1 LVTLER
7 DRSGGAER
15 CLLDGRLDWVQ
26 HCCMPLWGKQ
36 KQKLPPARW
45 FIDPTDPKRWRW
57 WDGRGWT
64 DKYAPVE
71 PTGTEPALRS
81 TAPPSQPSETSRGVE
96 VGDAHPARGVDVD
109 DEDPSDI
116 LRRVQAGMSA
126 ARLSVPLDEQIEIVG
141 EQFYPK
147 EIRKLFRECGMPI
160 TAAGCTLESQ
170 VCFLVPEP
178 WNPHDPNAVAVM
190 VRTFHVGHLPA
201 ALARRYHGRLTS
213 YAQRRQLV
221 TGNARIWGQLE
232 SGGMVRARVT
242 VVVPEAAVL

>member
-1 LVTLER
+1 MSVIVR
-7 DRSGGAER
+7 PKSGQCCPNHLTDASTG
-15 CLLDGRLDWVQ
+15 VQ

-36 KQKLPPARW
+36 KQKLPSAQW
-45 FIDPTDPKRWRW
+45 IVDPTDPKRWRW

-64 DKYAPVE
+64 DNYAPRE

-81 TAPPSQPSETSRGVE
+81 AAPPSQPFETSRAVE
-96 VGDAHPARGVDVD
+96 VGDAYATRVPDVE

-160 TAAGCTLESQ
+160 TAAGCTLESEM
-170 VCFLVPEP
+170 CFLVPEP
-178 WNPHDPNAVAVM
+178 WNPHDPSAVAVM

-201 ALARRYHGRLTS
+201 ALARRYHGHLIP

-221 TGNARIWGQLE
+221 AGNARIWSQLE

>member
-1 LVTLER
+1 MV
-7 DRSGGAER
+7 
-15 CLLDGRLDWVQ
+15 GR
-26 HCCMPLWGKQ
+26 
-36 KQKLPPARW
+36 A
-45 FIDPTDPKRWRW
+45 
-57 WDGRGWT
+57 GWT
-64 DKYAPVE
+64 DKYASIE

-81 TAPPSQPSETSRGVE
+81 TSHSQPSETSGGVE
-96 VGDAHPARGVDVD
+96 IGDAYAARVPDVD

-126 ARLSVPLDEQIEIVG
+126 ARLSVPLDKQIEIVG

-160 TAAGCTLESQ
+160 TPAGCTLESE

-201 ALARRYHGRLTS
+201 ALAKRYHGRLTS

-221 TGNARIWGQLE
+221 TGNARIWSQLE

-242 VVVPEAAVL
+242 VVIPEAAVL

>member
-1 LVTLER
+1 M
-7 DRSGGAER
+7 DRQLRANQA
-15 CLLDGRLDWVQ
+15 DGHR
-26 HCCMPLWGKQ
+26 
-36 KQKLPPARW
+36 AR
-45 FIDPTDPKRWRW
+45 
-57 WDGRGWT
+57 
-64 DKYAPVE
+64 A
-71 PTGTEPALRS
+71 RS
-81 TAPPSQPSETSRGVE
+81 TAPPSQPSKTSRGVE
-96 VGDAHPARGVDVD
+96 VGDAYTARVPDVE

-141 EQFYPK
+141 EQFYPQGNPQAVPCVRHANHSGGLHAR
-147 EIRKLFRECGMPI
+147 IRDVL
-160 TAAGCTLESQ
+160 
-170 VCFLVPEP
+170 LVPEP

-201 ALARRYHGRLTS
+201 ALARRYHGRLIP

-221 TGNARIWGQLE
+221 TGNARIWSQLE

>member
-1 LVTLER
+1 
-7 DRSGGAER
+7 
-15 CLLDGRLDWVQ
+15 
-26 HCCMPLWGKQ
+26 MPLWGKQ
-36 KQKLPPARW
+36 KQKLPSAQW
-45 FIDPTDPKRWRW
+45 IVDPTDPKRWPW
-57 WDGRGWT
+57 WDGRRWT
-64 DKYAPVE
+64 DNYAPRE

-81 TAPPSQPSETSRGVE
+81 TAPPSQPSETSRDVE
-96 VGDAHPARGVDVD
+96 VGDAYAACVPDVE

-116 LRRVQAGMSA
+116 LRRVQARMSA

-160 TAAGCTLESQ
+160 TAAGCTLESEM
-170 VCFLVPEP
+170 CFLVPEP

-201 ALARRYHGRLTS
+201 ALARRYHGHLIP

-221 TGNARIWGQLE
+221 TGNARIWSQLE

-242 VVVPEAAVL
+242 VVVPEADVL

>member
-1 LVTLER
+1 
-7 DRSGGAER
+7 
-15 CLLDGRLDWVQ
+15 
-26 HCCMPLWGKQ
+26 MPLWGKQ
-36 KQKLPPARW
+36 KQKQKSPSAQW
-45 FIDPTDPKRWRW
+45 FVDPTDPKRWRW

-64 DKYAPVE
+64 DNYAPIK

-81 TAPPSQPSETSRGVE
+81 TAPSSQPSETSRGVE
-96 VGDAHPARGVDVD
+96 VGDAYAARMPDVD
-109 DEDPSDI
+109 EDEDPSDI

-160 TAAGCTLESQ
+160 TAAGCTLESE

-201 ALARRYHGRLTS
+201 TLARRYHSHLIP

-221 TGNARIWGQLE
+221 TGNARIWSQLE
-232 SGGMVRARVT
+232 SAGMVRARVT

>member
-1 LVTLER
+1 ME
-7 DRSGGAER
+7 
-15 CLLDGRLDWVQ
+15 VQ

-36 KQKLPPARW
+36 NQKQKLPSAQWAVDPA
-45 FIDPTDPKRWRW
+45 DPTRWRW

-64 DKYAPVE
+64 NNYAPIE
-71 PTGTEPALRS
+71 PTGIEPALRS

-96 VGDAHPARGVDVD
+96 VGDAYAARVPDVEE

-126 ARLSVPLDEQIEIVG
+126 AGLSVPLDEQIEVVG

-147 EIRKLFRECGMPI
+147 DIRKLFRDCGMPI
-160 TAAGCTLESQ
+160 TAAGCTLESE

-178 WNPHDPNAVAVM
+178 WNPYDPNAVAVM

-201 ALARRYHGRLTS
+201 ALARRYHGRLIP

-221 TGNARIWGQLE
+221 TGNARVWSQLE

>member
-1 LVTLER
+1 
-7 DRSGGAER
+7 
-15 CLLDGRLDWVQ
+15 
-26 HCCMPLWGKQ
+26 MPPWGKQNQ
-36 KQKLPPARW
+36 KQKLPSAQWAVDPA
-45 FIDPTDPKRWRW
+45 DPTRWRW

-64 DKYAPVE
+64 NNYAPIE

-96 VGDAHPARGVDVD
+96 VGDAYAARVPDVEE

-126 ARLSVPLDEQIEIVG
+126 ARLSEPLDEQVEVVG

-147 EIRKLFRECGMPI
+147 EIRKLFRDCGMPI
-160 TAAGCTLESQ
+160 TAGSCTLESE

-178 WNPHDPNAVAVM
+178 WNEHDPKAVAVM

-201 ALARRYHGRLTS
+201 ALARRYHGRLIP
-213 YAQRRQLV
+213 YAQQRQLV
-221 TGNARIWGQLE
+221 TGTARIWSQLE
-232 SGGMVRARVT
+232 SGGIVRARVT
-242 VVVPEAAVL
+242 VCVPEAAVL